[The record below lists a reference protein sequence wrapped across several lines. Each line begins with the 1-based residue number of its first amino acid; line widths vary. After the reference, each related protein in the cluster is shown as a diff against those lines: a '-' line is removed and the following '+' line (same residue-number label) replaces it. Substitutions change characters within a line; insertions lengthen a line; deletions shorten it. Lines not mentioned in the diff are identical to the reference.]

1 MHFYLAQ
8 YLSQKGKLNIKY
20 IGVSSLKIKKK
31 FSHIFPSNVHHIQF
45 ETIPIRTGYFII
57 FQYLQ

>member
-8 YLSQKGKLNIKY
+8 YLSQKGKLYIKY

-31 FSHIFPSNVHHIQF
+31 FFSYFPSNVHHIQI
-45 ETIPIRTGYFII
+45 EKIPIRVSYFII
-57 FQYLQ
+57 FQYL